1 MLFSAL
7 TVGGAW
13 LVMPQPHADERGF
26 FARVWCAN
34 EFADHGLSSAFVQT
48 SISFNHVKSTLRG
61 LHYQAEPDDEVKLVR
76 CTAGA
81 IYDVIVD
88 LRAGS
93 PTHLRWHAETLSADN
108 RHALYIPKGCAHGFI
123 TLEDRTEVLYEITAF
138 HRPEAARGLRW
149 NDPALGISWPV
160 EPVRI
165 SSRDA
170 GYPLLSSTD
179 GP

>member
-13 LVMPQPHADERGF
+13 LVRPEPHADERGF
-26 FARVWCAN
+26 FARVWCVN
-34 EFADHGLSSAFVQT
+34 EFADHGLSSTFVQT
-48 SISFNHVKSTLRG
+48 SISFNHVKRTLRG

-93 PTHLRWHAETLSADN
+93 PTYLRWHAETLSADN

-123 TLEDRTEVLYEITAF
+123 TLEDRTEVLYEITVF
-138 HRPEAARGLRW
+138 HRPESARGIRW
-149 NDPALGISWPV
+149 NDPVLAISWPA
-160 EPVRI
+160 EPVCI

-170 GYPLLSSTD
+170 EYPLLSSA
-179 GP
+179 GRS